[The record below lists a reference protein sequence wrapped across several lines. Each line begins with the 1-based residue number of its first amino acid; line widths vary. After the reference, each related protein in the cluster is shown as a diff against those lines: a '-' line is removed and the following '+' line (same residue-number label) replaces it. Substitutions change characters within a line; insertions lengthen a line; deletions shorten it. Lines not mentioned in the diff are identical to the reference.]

1 MVWIETPTNPTMKV
15 IDIEAVAKLAH
26 SYNKDIIVVVDN
38 TFLTSYF
45 QRPLE
50 LGADIVV
57 YSLSKYMNGHSDVIM
72 GAAIINDE
80 KLYKELLFLQN
91 ASGIVP
97 SPFDCYQVNRSLKTL
112 AIRMEQHQKSSII
125 VANYLEAHPKVERVL
140 HPGECGITI
149 FVDSLFC
156 WLVLSCMDFLKPIS
170 SSLRLNRFFLCVI
183 HRTAITSTTCNS
195 IEANIWPQWHHVILF
210 ERNFERISS
219 IFAETENIHVG

>member
-1 MVWIETPTNPTMKV
+1 MIWVETPTNPTMKV
-15 IDIEAVAKLAH
+15 IDIEAVSTLAH

-50 LGADIVV
+50 LGADIVA

-72 GAAIINDE
+72 GAAIVNDD

-112 AIRMEQHQKSSII
+112 AIRMEQHSKSSIA
-125 VANYLEAHPKVERVL
+125 VANYLEAHPQVERVL
-140 HPGECGITI
+140 HPGKC
-149 FVDSLFC
+149 
-156 WLVLSCMDFLKPIS
+156 
-170 SSLRLNRFFLCVI
+170 
-183 HRTAITSTTCNS
+183 
-195 IEANIWPQWHHVILF
+195 Q
-210 ERNFERISS
+210 
-219 IFAETENIHVG
+219 